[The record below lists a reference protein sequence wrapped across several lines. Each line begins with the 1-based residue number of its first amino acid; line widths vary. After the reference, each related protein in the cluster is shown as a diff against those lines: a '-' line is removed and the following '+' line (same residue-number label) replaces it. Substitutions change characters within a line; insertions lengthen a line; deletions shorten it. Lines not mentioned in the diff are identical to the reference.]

1 MTTSSWRRHSNH
13 RESRKVVDISM
24 KCKTGAEWKTAE
36 GVLIE
41 VPCREDE
48 DEIFA
53 DIIGGLRSGL
63 TCGGNN

>member
-1 MTTSSWRRHSNH
+1 
-13 RESRKVVDISM
+13 M